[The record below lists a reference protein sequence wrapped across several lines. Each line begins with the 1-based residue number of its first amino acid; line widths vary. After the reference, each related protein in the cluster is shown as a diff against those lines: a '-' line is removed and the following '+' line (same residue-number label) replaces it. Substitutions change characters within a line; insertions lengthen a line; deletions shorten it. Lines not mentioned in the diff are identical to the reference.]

1 MDTID
6 RSNRAIGLV
15 SIGNPI
21 TFIASFEQFKAN
33 IDAPQYKIYVYLNVP
48 REHTSPER
56 FEAVT
61 QNAYKIAQDY
71 KQYFKD
77 VVIIENTTN
86 MWVTHGQ
93 AIDILFHVIDEEYM
107 AIFEEDAYMFS
118 RELFDANLQEL
129 QTKDLVCVVAPQNPN
144 NFQNLFSKLSIFPE
158 AVNMP
163 GKESV
168 FFIRKSIAKK
178 YNWLGFDYVKWTPE
192 TIFTRPEGTKL
203 AFKEE
208 IYFDTFEFFSFNCW
222 MNTNIKTATY
232 IEENFDYWIL
242 EGRQDTDAFYR
253 NLSGGKNYIHYFNG
267 ALFQYLEHLH
277 PKNKAYYRNMV
288 LTAGHF
294 GAFLYHLST
303 YTINLGIL
311 NAVKSKY
318 IQLLGKEEY
327 LAHKNAL
334 KNSLRL
340 LFAYFGIYK
349 IKTQFKF
356 FKYIKFTHKFAK
368 KHHGIEI

>member
-21 TFIASFEQFKAN
+21 TLIASFEQFKE
-33 IDAPQYKIYVYLNVP
+33 IIESPKYKIYVYLNVP
-48 REHTSPER
+48 REHTSAER
-56 FEAVT
+56 FEILT
-61 QNAYKIAQDY
+61 NNAYKIAQEY

-77 VVIIENTTN
+77 VVIIENTTTS
-86 MWVTHGQ
+86 WITHGQ
-93 AIDILFHVIDEEYM
+93 AIDMLFHIIDEEYM

-118 RELFDANLQEL
+118 RELFDAKLQEL

-192 TIFTRPEGTKL
+192 TVYKRPEGTKL

-208 IYFDTFEFFSFNCW
+208 IHFDTFEFFSFNCW
-222 MNTNIKTATY
+222 MNTEIKSTTY
-232 IEENFDYWIL
+232 TEENFDYWIL
-242 EGRQDTDAFYR
+242 EGRNDTEAFYR
-253 NLSGGKNYIHYFNG
+253 NFAGGKNYIHYFNG
-267 ALFQYLEHLH
+267 ALFQYLDYLS
-277 PKNKAYYRNMV
+277 PKNKIFYKNM
-288 LTAGHF
+288 LLNAEHF

-303 YTINLGIL
+303 CAINLSIL

-318 IQLLGKEEY
+318 IQLLGKQEY
-327 LAHKNAL
+327 LTHKNSL

-340 LFAYFGIYK
+340 LFSYFGVYK
-349 IKTQFKF
+349 IRNQFKF
-356 FKYIKFTHKFAK
+356 YKYIKFTHKFAK
-368 KHHGIEI
+368 KYHGVDS